1 MGMFLNYQN
10 IADNYM
16 PNNLINAFPL
26 KVTDS
31 KLYPTDA
38 SKPYEEYNVK
48 GELDGYFWRYGD
60 TLNLEFSLD
69 GEITLEGNSIVVS
82 SRGVTPTNSTAGRV
96 GQRFYN
102 VLDFTSYTCVST
114 MGGRYIWEKDPVFTY
129 PSCAEKTVYVSA
141 SDYLADKDV
150 EVTIYNFRLEPIC
163 KKIYKGATTIV
174 FPIDTELSSVL
185 VKGIYYCSLRVFSA
199 TMSATVFEPT
209 DCKLLVK

>member
-26 KVTDS
+26 KVKDS
-31 KLYPTDA
+31 KLNPTDA
-38 SKPYEEYNVK
+38 SKPYEEYNTK

-60 TLNLEFSLD
+60 TLNLEFNLD
-69 GEITLEGNSIVVS
+69 GEITLEGDAIIVS
-82 SRGVTPTNSTAGRV
+82 NKGGCPTTYTVGKV
-96 GQRFYN
+96 GQRYYN
-102 VLDFTSYTCVST
+102 VADFTSYTCVSSL
-114 MGGRYIWEKDPVFTY
+114 GGRYLWSKDETFTY
-129 PSCAEKTVYVSA
+129 PSSAERTVYVSA
-141 SDYLADKDV
+141 SDYLADKNV

-163 KKIYKGATTIV
+163 KKIYKGVPTIV
-174 FPIDTELSSVL
+174 FPIDVELSSAL